1 MERQVEQYK
10 LRPFANMLDAGGATT
25 AAYNVPRNSPS
36 WLTVIDGSGKIVY
49 NASKGW
55 SWAGGPNNGRQIHHT
70 QIEKSLSDF
79 PDGILGLKEIPQD
92 MENAAH
98 YYDLQQFNLL
108 EVELRK
114 AEARSSSPA
123 AKSFAETVRTRIAE
137 SRMARRDQIAAF
149 AATDPVQA
157 YREAVAFTA
166 AFPNSPERAAV
177 NEMGQSLVKQ
187 PAVKREMEAEA
198 VYQQMLVPEL
208 KKTTTLDRYVKNVQ
222 PLLDAYLRK
231 FGTTQYGAG
240 VKNACDAHRAAV
252 SGGDKQ

>member
-1 MERQVEQYK
+1 MEQYK
-10 LRPFANMLDAGGATT
+10 LRPFANMLDAGGSTT

-36 WLTVIDGSGKIVY
+36 WLTVIDGSGKIIY

-55 SWAGGPNNGRQIHHT
+55 YWSGGPNDKRLIHHT
-70 QIEKSLSDF
+70 QIEKSLREF
-79 PDGILGLKEIPQD
+79 PDGILGLKEIPAD
-92 MENAAH
+92 METAAH
-98 YYDLQQFNLL
+98 YYDLQQFGLL

-114 AEARSSSPA
+114 AEAKSAPPA
-123 AKSFAETVRTRIAE
+123 SKAFAETVRARMAE
-137 SRMARRDQIAAF
+137 SRMSRRDQIAAF
-149 AATDPVQA
+149 SATDPVQA
-157 YREAVAFTA
+157 YREAIAFTA
-166 AFPNSPERAAV
+166 AFPNAPERAAV

-222 PLLDAYLRK
+222 PLLEAYLRK

-252 SGGDKQ
+252 SAGEK